1 MAQLGPTV
9 KRPLASQP
17 LDTRPRKIDGGSL
30 NNYDYADQDPTN
42 IVDPSGTVAC
52 WVAHLFFKKCTPKV
66 KKHHPTA
73 QDWCNIGADLFYDF
87 VGGRAD
93 ADPDLPEIQS
103 EWCEQPSGGSM
114 TYA

>member
-1 MAQLGPTV
+1 MANRAPDAWS
-9 KRPLASQP
+9 KRRSECTIMAE
-17 LDTRPRKIDGGSL
+17 RY
-30 NNYDYADQDPTN
+30 NYDYADQDPTN